1 MEGVKGSIPLA
12 GIEAEA
18 TDLGGK
24 G

>member
-1 MEGVKGSIPLA
+1 MEGVRGSIPLA